1 MGIQIICG
9 DPLFAKDEEEI
20 RSLLNQ
26 GKALK
31 KQVLRKEKN
40 MYAKAMKSVSKDK
53 TGTEKVVQWQDED
66 KSRVDYKKVE
76 GQRGG
81 GRKVK
86 NVENGKN
93 SSNEDDDVIW
103 EDIASRKGDCDDDE
117 EEDDD
122 VYWTVGAVLAVAAVI
137 GIGLFAW
144 GRSKRRV

>member
-40 MYAKAMKSVSKDK
+40 MYAKAMKSASRDK
-53 TGTEKVVQWQDED
+53 TD
-66 KSRVDYKKVE
+66 KGSVDDKNVE

-86 NVENGKN
+86 SVENGKN
-93 SSNEDDDVIW
+93 SSNEDDVIW
-103 EDIASRKGDCDDDE
+103 EDVAPRKGDIDDYE
-117 EEDDD
+117 EEDDDD
-122 VYWTVGAVLAVAAVI
+122 VYWTIGAVLAVAAVI
-137 GIGLFAW
+137 GI
-144 GRSKRRV
+144 